1 VSTVAFHPE
10 GQCIASGSADKS
22 VKMWDIRSHMLI
34 QHYAAHTEEI
44 TSISM
49 HSSGYYLLSAS
60 KDSTMKIWD
69 LREGRLLFT
78 LKGTT
83 YAVLIDGW
91 MDRLI

>member
-1 VSTVAFHPE
+1 
-10 GQCIASGSADKS
+10 
-22 VKMWDIRSHMLI
+22 MLI

-78 LKGTT
+78 LKGMTND
-83 YAVLIDGW
+83 VLIDGW
-91 MDRLI
+91 MDGWIDR